1 MCWQPENFHSL
12 TIREG
17 MTVHNRSRI
26 QQGNRKIGYA
36 LFGFAI
42 MVFCVLMVLRWQVS
56 AQTVYTNQETGYVVI
71 IEDDAQ
77 LLSDSEELAVKEV
90 MQQITKYGSAA
101 LKTISENDIP
111 AESFVENYYYDQ
123 FGSNSGTV
131 FLIDMDNRKICLYNN
146 GEIEQTVRKSDSETI
161 TDNVYTYASDAD
173 YYKCCDKAFEQVLAL
188 LQGQKIRRP
197 MKYASNLFLA
207 IILALMVNYF
217 VVRACSATGKPSD
230 KELLTGVFSQ
240 QKFDNVEST
249 FTHST
254 KTYSPQSSGS
264 SGGSSGGGGG
274 SSGGS
279 GGSHSF

>member
-1 MCWQPENFHSL
+1 MH
-12 TIREG
+12 T
-17 MTVHNRSRI
+17 RSRI
-26 QQGNRKIGYA
+26 QQGKGKIGYK

-42 MVFCVLMVLRWQVS
+42 MFVCVLMVWSWQVS

-90 MQQITKYGSAA
+90 MQQITEYGSAA

-146 GEIEQTVRKSDSETI
+146 GEIEETVQKSDSETI

-173 YYKCCDKAFEQVLAL
+173 YYRCCDMAFEQVLAL
-188 LQGQKIRRP
+188 LQGQNIRRP
-197 MKYASNLFLA
+197 MKYASILFLA
-207 IILALMVNYF
+207 VILALMVNYF

-230 KELLTGVFSQ
+230 KELLKGLFSQ

-254 KTYSPQSSGS
+254 KTYSPQSSG
-264 SGGSSGGGGG
+264 GGSSGGGGG